1 MLARRGAVHSRQPRE
16 LPALRGLI
24 TDQPRW
30 EREERRFHE
39 AMLGVLGGVRPWDD
53 PDLLD
58 SARLLGVDGPRHHD
72 ARPGTKVVLQQASA
86 TLHPGEKVGLIG
98 RNGAG
103 KSSLFSLMAGR
114 LQPDTGDVEIPAT
127 WRKAGGM
134 VEVAQ
139 NMPETDDPA
148 TDYVLQGDARL
159 MEARAE
165 LAKAEDEGDGNA
177 MAEAHAL
184 LAEVGHF
191 DAPARAQAL
200 LLGLGFPSEQLDAP
214 VNSFSGGWRMR
225 LQLARALMCPSKLLL
240 LDEPTNHLDL
250 DALVW
255 LEAWLQRYEG
265 TMIVISHDREFLDAI
280 TKVTLHLDE
289 AKLTRYTGGYTAF
302 EFMRAERMS
311 QQTAAFSKQQDRIA
325 HLSKFIERFKAKA
338 SKAKQAQSR
347 VKALERMEK
356 IAPVLSAA
364 DFDFEFKEPQSLP
377 NPMLAMSDLVCGYKS
392 DEGDTVIVRNINRSV
407 MPGQRIGILGA
418 NGQGKSTLVKT
429 LAHMQPAISGTITEG
444 KGLSIGYFAQQE
456 LDVLRLDEGP
466 LEHMVRLARTLGPQ
480 GREQELRNFLGSF
493 KFTGEMVNQ
502 AVGLMSGGEKAR
514 LVLALVVWQRPNLLL
529 LDEPTNHLDLTT
541 REALSMALNGFEGT
555 VMLVS
560 HDRALLREVCD
571 EFWLVTRGG
580 IEPFDGDL
588 DDYQRWLQDQSR
600 QVALAARQARDQN
613 KQQVKQQRTK
623 EASSED
629 RKALQQARF
638 KRQEL
643 AKPFKADLK
652 KVEHRMNAATT
663 ERDQLQESLG
673 RTDLSATARTDK
685 GKRLKVLSDEVDT
698 LEHRWMELSE
708 SIEKLNTD

>member
-1 MLARRGAVHSRQPRE
+1 MIVIKNISL
-16 LPALRGLI
+16 LRG
-24 TDQPRW
+24 
-30 EREERRFHE
+30 
-39 AMLGVLGGVRPWDD
+39 
-53 PDLLD
+53 
-58 SARLLGVDGPRHHD
+58 
-72 ARPGTKVVLQQASA
+72 TKAVLQQASA

-103 KSSLFSLMAGR
+103 KSSLFSLLAGR
-114 LQPDTGDVEIPAT
+114 LQPDAGDVEIPAS
-127 WRKAGGM
+127 WLKPGGLA
-134 VEVAQ
+134 EVAQ

-148 TDYVLQGDARL
+148 TEYVLQGDARL
-159 MEARAE
+159 MQAREELDRAE
-165 LAKAEDEGDGNA
+165 QAEDGNA

-200 LLGLGFPSEQLDAP
+200 LLGLGFAVEQLEAP

-225 LQLARALMCPSKLLL
+225 LQLARALMCPSQLLL

-302 EFMRAERMS
+302 EFMRAERMN
-311 QQTAAFSKQQDRIA
+311 QQSAAVSKQQDRIA
-325 HLSKFIERFKAKA
+325 HLSKFIARFKAKA

-356 IAPVLSAA
+356 IAPVLGAA
-364 DFDFEFKEPQSLP
+364 DFDFEFREPQSLP
-377 NPMLAMSDLVCGYKS
+377 NPMLALSDLVCGYRS
-392 DEGDTVIVRNINRSV
+392 EEGKDTVIVHDINRSV

-429 LAHMQPAISGTITEG
+429 LAHMQPPISGTITEG

-480 GREQELRNFLGSF
+480 GREQELRDFLGSF
-493 KFTGEMVNQ
+493 RFTGEMVNQ
-502 AVGLMSGGEKAR
+502 PVGLMSGGEKAR

-571 EFWLVTRGG
+571 EFWLVTHGG
-580 IEPFDGDL
+580 VQPFDGDL
-588 DDYQRWLQDQSR
+588 DDYQKWLQEQSK
-600 QVALAARQARDQN
+600 QVAQAARKARDQN
-613 KQQVKQQRTK
+613 KQAVKQQQVKAAAK
-623 EASSED
+623 ESSGDE
-629 RKALQQARF
+629 RKAHQAARQKLQEQ
-638 KRQEL
+638 
-643 AKPFKADLK
+643 AKPLKNDLK
-652 KVEHRMNAATT
+652 KVEQQMATLTT
-663 ERDQLQESLG
+663 ERDDLTTALG
-673 RTDLSATARTDK
+673 DPKLSATARADQ
-685 GKRLKVLSDEVDT
+685 GKRLKIVSDQVEA
-698 LEHRWMELSE
+698 LEHRWMEISE
-708 SIEKLNTD
+708 SIEKLNPDAA